1 MPGKSYSLRPQSV
14 IALLLC
20 ASFVVIPH
28 EANAG
33 MFDQITQYF
42 KKYDVHL
49 SPEVHGS
56 VSNNGIP
63 IENIEVYR
71 TLDYDKEYVD
81 RVRTDSNGRFSF
93 PEKVIKS
100 RRPGKLFDETR
111 IRQVVGLTYEGEKYL
126 LWYLTGEAGPSQAI
140 TERLG
145 TLNCDLTTPE
155 MEFAFSN
162 YEHPNFS
169 HAAFSICRWD

>member
-1 MPGKSYSLRPQSV
+1 
-14 IALLLC
+14 
-20 ASFVVIPH
+20 
-28 EANAG
+28 

-56 VSNNGIP
+56 VSNNGVLL
-63 IENIEVYR
+63 ENIEVYR

-81 RVRTDSNGRFSF
+81 RVRTDSNGQFSF
-93 PEKVIKS
+93 PEKIIKS

-111 IRQVVGLTYEGEKYL
+111 IRQVVGLVYEGEKYL

-155 MEFAFSN
+155 TVVVFKN
-162 YEHPNFS
+162 LEHPDFN
-169 HAAFSICRWD
+169 HAAATICRWD